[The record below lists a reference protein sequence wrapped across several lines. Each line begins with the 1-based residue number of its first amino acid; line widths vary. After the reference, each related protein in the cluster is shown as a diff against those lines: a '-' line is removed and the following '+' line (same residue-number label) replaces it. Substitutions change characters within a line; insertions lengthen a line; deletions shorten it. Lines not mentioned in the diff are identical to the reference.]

1 MRGLFGLIWR
11 RRKVVLYGMGVG
23 LALALTATMLMTSKY
38 TSISKIVIEARL
50 PQTQSQTQIVPGMA
64 VTDQA
69 VNSVVSVIE
78 SNVLIG
84 QAINRIGMDKLD
96 ALDPASQPRSL
107 VGGAIDAIRSVFAAR
122 HTGPALLTPEQAKM
136 QRLTFAIM
144 KDLRVSREVQSNVID
159 IAVTNPNRVLATTIA
174 NALAAE
180 FVVSQVQGRRQ
191 MADEA
196 TKGLQQRLD
205 TMRTAV
211 EKAETAVDQ
220 FRAAH
225 LISDGGS
232 LGAATQQLSDLNNQ
246 LVMARAD
253 RISAEAAFN
262 RLKEVRAKDGVGA
275 VSNLVTSPTLES
287 LNVKLMDLQRQDMI
301 WAQNYGPQH
310 PERVRLAGEIKGV
323 KTDIAAEVQKIY
335 DQKQSALAQAELR
348 EQTMQDSISA
358 LEKRAVVLS
367 QNTIGLRQLQRV
379 ADSAQ
384 KAYDDLLARVN
395 EARTEAEMQQPMSR
409 VIEQATVPTVPSSPK
424 TKLMA
429 IIGLLGGLTVGFG
442 ILLFQEMTSPSY
454 SRASELEADTGLP
467 VLASVPAG
475 DWKTPADLWA
485 ELEERPHGMYAERI
499 RQVRTGLLVKDGKT
513 AARSVLVCSSVPDE
527 GKTTTTLALARMA
540 AAVGKKVI
548 VVDADLRRP
557 GICDVLDRKMGSDF
571 VDFLADRCPLTDAIY
586 REPKAGFDILGPA
599 RPQPK
604 AADTLD
610 VAWLRPLIASLKSV
624 YDLVL
629 VDAPAS
635 LAVAD
640 ATILGQA
647 VDECVY
653 IVRWHAT
660 PRDAVAKGLAQLTG
674 AGAMIGGLVLTHV
687 DPQAGVENYAG
698 SYEYS
703 S

>member
-1 MRGLFGLIWR
+1 
-11 RRKVVLYGMGVG
+11 MGVG

-38 TSISKIVIEARL
+38 TSTSKIVIEARL
-50 PQTQSQTQIVPGMA
+50 PQTSTQPQIVPGMA

-84 QAINRIGMDKLD
+84 QAINRIGMDKLN
-96 ALDPASQPRSL
+96 ALDPAMQPHSL
-107 VGGAIDAIRSVFAAR
+107 VGSVIGGIKALFASKSTGAE
-122 HTGPALLTPEQAKM
+122 LLTPEKAKM
-136 QRLTFAIM
+136 QRLTYAIM

-180 FVVSQVQGRRQ
+180 FVVSQVQSRRQ

-205 TMRTAV
+205 TMRSAV
-211 EKAETAVDQ
+211 TKAETAVDQ

-246 LVMARAD
+246 LIVARAD

-301 WAQNYGPQH
+301 WAENYGPKH
-310 PERVRLAGEIKGV
+310 PERVRLAGEIRGV
-323 KTDIAAEVQKIY
+323 KSDVAAEVQKIY
-335 DQKQSALAQAELR
+335 DQKQSALAQAQLR

-384 KAYDDLLARVN
+384 KAYDDLLTRVN

-409 VIEQATVPTVPSSPK
+409 VIEQATVPTLPSSPK

-429 IIGLLGGLTVGFG
+429 VIGLLGGLTVGFG
-442 ILLFQEMTSPSY
+442 TLLFQEMTSPTY
-454 SRASELEADTGLP
+454 SRASELEAETGLP
-467 VLASVPAG
+467 VLASVPVG

-485 ELEERPHGMYAERI
+485 ELEERPHGLYAERI
-499 RQVRTGLLVKDGKT
+499 RQLRTGLLVKDGKKV
-513 AARSVLVCSSVPDE
+513 ARSVLVCSSVPDE

-540 AAVGKKVI
+540 AGVGKKVI

-557 GICDVLDRKMGSDF
+557 GIGDVLDRKMGSDF
-571 VDFLADRCPLTDAIY
+571 VDFLADRCPLTEAIY
-586 REPKAGFDILGPA
+586 HEPKAGFDILGPA
-599 RPQPK
+599 RPQPR

-610 VAWLRPLIASLKSV
+610 VAWLQPLITSLKSV

-635 LAVAD
+635 LAVTD
-640 ATILGQA
+640 ATILARA

-653 IVRWHAT
+653 LVRWHAT
-660 PRDAVAKGLAQLTG
+660 PRDAVAKGLAQLSGVG
-674 AGAMIGGLVLTHV
+674 ATIGGLVLTHV
-687 DPQAGVENYAG
+687 DPDARVENYAG

-703 S
+703 R